1 MASPASFTCF
11 SVYGYSDMCPKQETS
26 DYPSPDE
33 KYTFAGNHVNT
44 PILKHLSVLILCCLL
59 LLFNVKKKKKKR
71 KGGKSG
77 KTRDRLGK
85 KDEWEGNIISE

>member
-71 KGGKSG
+71 KGKGEKVAKLEIGLARKMSG
-77 KTRDRLGK
+77 KG
-85 KDEWEGNIISE
+85 I